1 MMQWLIDIDK
11 KLFTFLNGSATASWL
26 DAVAPWYRDSQTW
39 IPLYVFLLL
48 FVFINGKFKG
58 VYWLIF
64 IVACAGLTDQVSSQ
78 LLKKTVMRLRPCAD
92 PSMADTIRLLMP
104 HCSGGY
110 SFTSSHATNHF
121 GAAAF
126 VFITLKKYFQNWA
139 YLFWFWAASISYL
152 QIYVGVHYPLD
163 VLVGAL
169 LGAAIGT
176 GMAKLYQN
184 QMKEQVV

>member
-104 HCSGGY
+104 H
-110 SFTSSHATNHF
+110 
-121 GAAAF
+121 
-126 VFITLKKYFQNWA
+126 
-139 YLFWFWAASISYL
+139 
-152 QIYVGVHYPLD
+152 
-163 VLVGAL
+163 
-169 LGAAIGT
+169 
-176 GMAKLYQN
+176 
-184 QMKEQVV
+184 